1 MQRQLPDFLTKIPK
15 HSLKRK
21 LASSMM
27 VLRSLGINIQKNE
40 VIPLCFSMTKFSSK
54 WIKGLYIRVDT
65 IKLLEEK
72 VASILHR
79 GIGRD
84 FLAYR

>member
-1 MQRQLPDFLTKIPK
+1 
-15 HSLKRK
+15 
-21 LASSMM
+21 MM